1 MAPSDRFELFAE
13 TREAIVEDLLRELAG
28 PVRDIAADLEAAA
41 ARWGVARDRQAL
53 LEAARSL
60 RDGARG
66 WLDTVGRAFG
76 DRALRCLDVAS
87 RGAGAEG
94 GGQDDAARW
103 RLLDESQLDTQILVG
118 DLAQLIREAV
128 GPAYPVFGGRIA
140 WMTQHRWPNDDGQ
153 PLGARTFAHAVCASL
168 RAAVLEPVPRSVL
181 RGAILKRL
189 PTPLAAVITATNDR
203 LKRLGVPA
211 LAPEEPAAAAG
222 AQSAETAGAA
232 PMRGAEQPASAG
244 QRPVTAAGAPIEGSP
259 TAAAQTGGAP
269 AEGTAAEGTAASDTT
284 AGDTTAS
291 ATTAQDA
298 AARGATAPD
307 TPEAAPHGQAVGQ
320 SALMGT
326 VHDVRSL
333 DSSPLGHPTP
343 AGQLRV
349 TPTLQPVIEIER
361 DAVAFA
367 HSTDTVP
374 YSREARHALFR
385 NIRDRIREAG
395 ATPAQLSVVDIVSAM
410 FDYVVDDR
418 RLPEASKPLVWRLHQ
433 PAIVLSLLD
442 PGYLGDE
449 PRSLRKL
456 IEHFGAISTAFAD
469 EMGKG
474 SELHR
479 RLETVVRAVEIV
491 ASALQTRSAVMAR
504 QVEHEYSRASRSV
517 TQLIERVVNERQS
530 LEAAPGRRNR
540 RDYRR
545 RPNREQ
551 EREVS
556 ERLRERLNERIA
568 QYQVPDSVKD
578 FLLNVWL
585 RHLRTAALR
594 DGEDST
600 EFKVAMEVV
609 DNLLWSLDGDKARH
623 YSRRELAERI
633 PPLTRLLASGL
644 RDIGAR
650 DDEYKPFFD
659 ELFLVH
665 LRKMQPRSSQSAEYL
680 AHPVRGEPAATDVPV
695 LDDQVRVDT
704 QIGAARP
711 TTITG
716 GASPTQTPKA
726 TDKPAK
732 SKGGATQTRPTPP
745 IATAGST
752 RTSPPTAATTGPA
765 RAASSGTPATTRPAS
780 AGGTGATPTAPAAA
794 PAARAP
800 GPAAASKQAG
810 AAAGSAPGA
819 GAGPAAPGDESAPP
833 RDAPAA
839 HGDAP
844 AAQRAVGDA
853 AADPTM
859 PQMPTP
865 GDVTRPMVSGKPT
878 IRRGAGRTPAGDDTT
893 RPLPAAAP
901 TQTAGAAAPTTPPPA
916 AAPLPAASS
925 TPATPPA
932 AAASSTATPP
942 SAAVPSSATAAPS
955 SATEPSSPEASDQ
968 PAADP
973 HPTEPLQAVTA
984 PPTDDPIVVTA
995 PVPVPIR
1002 RSIGA
1007 EEADRAAHKLREVL
1021 SSLDLADLPTLAATR
1036 PLPVEEAL
1044 TAVRRG
1050 DWLKFTS
1057 ATSSSSASFA
1067 KVAWINQRRT
1077 IVLLV
1082 RHPDRKAVSI
1092 GMRELRAR
1100 FEQGRVHLVEQRSA
1114 SATRRSR

>member
-1 MAPSDRFELFAE
+1 MASSDRFELFAE
-13 TREAIVEDLLRELAG
+13 TREVIVEDLLRELAEPLRG
-28 PVRDIAADLEAAA
+28 IADDLEAAA
-41 ARWGVARDRQAL
+41 GRWGVARDRQAL

-87 RGAGAEG
+87 RVVGTEVSEGAD
-94 GGQDDAARW
+94 DDATRW
-103 RLLDESQLDTQILVG
+103 RLLDESQLDAQILVG
-118 DLAQLIREAV
+118 DLARLIRDAV
-128 GPAYPVFGGRIA
+128 GPAYPVYGGRIA
-140 WMTQHRWPNDDGQ
+140 WMTQHRWVDDYGQ
-153 PLGARTFAHAVCASL
+153 PLGARTVAHAVCAAL

-189 PTPLAAVITATNDR
+189 PAPLAAVLIATNDR
-203 LKRLGVPA
+203 LKRLAVPA
-211 LAPEEPAAAAG
+211 LAPAATPPTGDGPAADTPADDAPPAGTPVAGTPVVTGPAVVPPAESEPAAG
-222 AQSAETAGAA
+222 
-232 PMRGAEQPASAG
+232 ASAKG
-244 QRPVTAAGAPIEGSP
+244 TTGAGP
-259 TAAAQTGGAP
+259 Q
-269 AEGTAAEGTAASDTT
+269 
-284 AGDTTAS
+284 
-291 ATTAQDA
+291 
-298 AARGATAPD
+298 
-307 TPEAAPHGQAVGQ
+307 GQALGQ
-320 SALMGT
+320 SALMAT

-333 DSSPLGHPTP
+333 DSSPLGRSAS

-349 TPTLQPVIEIER
+349 TPTLQPVVEIER

-374 YSREARHALFR
+374 YSREARHALFG

-395 ATPAQLSVVDIVSAM
+395 ATPAQVSVVDVVSAM
-410 FDYVVDDR
+410 FDYVIDDR

-517 TQLIERVVNERQS
+517 TQLIERVVNERHA

-556 ERLRERLNERIA
+556 ERLRERMNERIA

-609 DNLLWSLDGDKARH
+609 DSLLWSLDTDQARR

-665 LRKMQPRSSQSAEYL
+665 LRKMQPRSAQSAEYL

-695 LDDQVRVDT
+695 LDDRVRVDSR
-704 QIGAARP
+704 IGAA
-711 TTITG
+711 
-716 GASPTQTPKA
+716 
-726 TDKPAK
+726 
-732 SKGGATQTRPTPP
+732 
-745 IATAGST
+745 
-752 RTSPPTAATTGPA
+752 
-765 RAASSGTPATTRPAS
+765 PATTNGGAAVEPQAPPTSPVQVPAAS
-780 AGGTGATPTAPAAA
+780 PEPGKGEAADDCTDSVVPHGEAPAPPGHTQPA
-794 PAARAP
+794 PTI
-800 GPAAASKQAG
+800 
-810 AAAGSAPGA
+810 
-819 GAGPAAPGDESAPP
+819 PP
-833 RDAPAA
+833 
-839 HGDAP
+839 
-844 AAQRAVGDA
+844 
-853 AADPTM
+853 
-859 PQMPTP
+859 MPTP
-865 GDVTRPMVSGKPT
+865 GDVTQPMVASREAP
-878 IRRGAGRTPAGDDTT
+878 RPTPASV
-893 RPLPAAAP
+893 AAP
-901 TQTAGAAAPTTPPPA
+901 KSSQPP
-916 AAPLPAASS
+916 
-925 TPATPPA
+925 
-932 AAASSTATPP
+932 
-942 SAAVPSSATAAPS
+942 
-955 SATEPSSPEASDQ
+955 Q
-968 PAADP
+968 
-973 HPTEPLQAVTA
+973 VTVA
-984 PPTDDPIVVTA
+984 PPTNDPIVVTA

-1002 RSIGA
+1002 RGT
-1007 EEADRAAHKLREVL
+1007 EPDEADRAAHKLREVL

-1044 TAVRRG
+1044 NAVRRG

-1057 ATSSSSASFA
+1057 TTGSGNASFA

-1100 FEQGRVHLVEQRSA
+1100 FEQGRVCLVEQQSA
-1114 SATRRSR
+1114 SLPQRSR